1 MPSNVQ
7 PRTALVW
14 LLALALVLPA
24 MAQAAGDE
32 LATGDEAVASATHTY
47 ALNGVTITWDL
58 ETQRFR
64 APTAA
69 EAARIAEE
77 FNRMMAER
85 FAHGQGALAPADSS
99 LEVRTLPNG
108 TKMVRV
114 PVNLLNASIVR
125 VDGAGEMQN
134 LCLDG
139 PAQAGAT
146 LSAPANHP
154 LEVK

>member
-1 MPSNVQ
+1 MPSNLQ

-14 LLALALVLPA
+14 ILALALALPA
-24 MAQAAGDE
+24 MLQAAGE
-32 LATGDEAVASATHTY
+32 EPAPGDEAVAPDARTY

-58 ETQRFR
+58 EARRFR

-77 FNRMMAER
+77 FSRMMAER
-85 FAHGQGALAPADSS
+85 FAHGQGALAPADTS
-99 LEVRTLPNG
+99 LEVRTLPSG
-108 TKMVRV
+108 AKMVRV
-114 PVNLLNASIVR
+114 PVHLINASVVR
-125 VDGAGEMQN
+125 QNAGGELQN

-146 LSAPANHP
+146 LSTPATHP
-154 LEVK
+154 VEVR